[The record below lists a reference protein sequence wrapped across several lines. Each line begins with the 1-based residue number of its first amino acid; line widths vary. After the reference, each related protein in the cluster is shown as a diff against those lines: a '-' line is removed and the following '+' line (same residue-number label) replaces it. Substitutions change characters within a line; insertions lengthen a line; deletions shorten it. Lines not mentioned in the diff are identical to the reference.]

1 MSRQLAGVRRH
12 RVRLVAGLA
21 VVGLGVGASAVLAGV
36 GGEDEPRSGDAIT
49 APAPTDASDAT
60 EPPAT
65 TSTTRPRVTADAAF
79 DLAAERLSTA
89 GTFSY
94 RGSARATDVSL
105 VRPMMWLAVQSSV
118 TGEVELASGRL
129 HEVAV
134 GADGRGSETVTQ
146 GTVVW
151 GRRASRAAS
160 LDAEPYALV
169 PELSDPDRPGGR
181 GLVMLPTWLAAAT
194 ETVEVDTTPGEP
206 TQYQATVPADV
217 VGEVERGIEAED
229 LVALLTVDGDGTPV
243 RIELTTAASDRLH
256 LVLELT
262 GIGEPVAIAP
272 PAPPAA

>member
-1 MSRQLAGVRRH
+1 
-12 RVRLVAGLA
+12 
-21 VVGLGVGASAVLAGV
+21 
-36 GGEDEPRSGDAIT
+36 
-49 APAPTDASDAT
+49 
-60 EPPAT
+60 
-65 TSTTRPRVTADAAF
+65 
-79 DLAAERLSTA
+79 
-89 GTFSY
+89 
-94 RGSARATDVSL
+94 
-105 VRPMMWLAVQSSV
+105 MMWLAVQSSV

-194 ETVEVDTTPGEP
+194 EAVEVDTTPGEP

-217 VGEVERGIEAED
+217 VGEVERGIEPPRTSWRCSPSTAT
-229 LVALLTVDGDGTPV
+229 ARPFA
-243 RIELTTAASDRLH
+243 IELDDRGQRPPA

-262 GIGEPVAIAP
+262 AIGEPVAIAP